1 MQTALTGKRGSQAGL
16 TLIEVLVSMIILSV
30 ISTMLIGGWISL
42 QRAYTFTSLTNSARA
57 TARDAL
63 DHMSSELRS
72 SQPPTAVVTT
82 QFYLPATPTYP
93 YMCGPTSC
101 VFYSAYNNFA
111 AADGAGPAL
120 TGNTPPAASAI
131 RLTAIWLRTSDSTLL
146 WQRDTDNN
154 GLLNASDRTIVL
166 ARKCVVNATVSPNRN
181 IFTYYFRD
189 ATTGVY
195 SHASTLASSG
205 TNNVANLRS
214 VRMELVIDA
223 NLSHTPTYV
232 DLTTTVRP
240 RNAAAIN

>member
-120 TGNTPPAASAI
+120 TGNTPPMASAI
-131 RLTAIWLRTSDSTLL
+131 RLTAIWLDKSDSTLN

-166 ARKCVVNATVSPNRN
+166 ARKCVVNAAASVNRD

-189 ATTGVY
+189 STTGVY
-195 SHASTLASSG
+195 SHASALTSS
-205 TNNVANLRS
+205 TVANLRS

-223 NLSHTPTYV
+223 TLSHTPTYV